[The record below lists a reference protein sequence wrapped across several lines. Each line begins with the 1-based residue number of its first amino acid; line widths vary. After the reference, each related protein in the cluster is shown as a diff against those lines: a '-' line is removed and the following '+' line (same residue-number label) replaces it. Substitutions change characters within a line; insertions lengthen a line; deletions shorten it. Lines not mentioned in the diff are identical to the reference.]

1 MVFNIVIYLFYLIQF
16 SFGNECP
23 SFKYCICSS
32 DQTIV
37 QCSNRHLT
45 NELLLKINNQLPKS
59 TIVLNLSSNSLT
71 SIKYLPNLN
80 SLQILDLSFNKIKYL
95 PSNILSKFPR
105 LISFDLQNNSLKA
118 IPHTF
123 QKISNINLNLSNNR
137 FHCTC
142 QFKLFKTKNFF
153 KSILCQNNKQFDEND
168 FCRAKN
174 FLQIYPQQSQ
184 IVYENEQFILNCS
197 SNLQHY
203 WTLNHTFYPSTI
215 TSFSYST
222 VIIHHVRTNHSGL
235 WTCHSLDSNQ
245 SLWLTV
251 ITTPTTYFCPSKQ
264 MNTSK
269 GYFYWPR
276 TLMNRRVAKTCP
288 HGTAAWLRNSNEYA
302 RAWYTCSSSG
312 QWINFDVSQCAFQTN
327 VSRLMD
333 YLSFNET
340 NVLLRLSKYLS
351 EINQNYLQLNDIILL
366 IDLIDEQ
373 KQKYQH
379 QDKIIIIYHLT
390 DFILQIKNDFIY
402 SNEYQNAMGRLR
414 SIIERLLDFT
424 NPSWLYIGKE
434 LTAVTV
440 QSLVSCA
447 VPNRS
452 LLTIICNIDH
462 QSHQSQLV
470 TIQFSSDSNK
480 TEQYSLFRIIV
491 YRQSTLFTPNTVGM
505 NNNPVVY
512 IRPVSRNVLST
523 INLTFYGQSDKSSIG
538 VWYSNQSNWEMNSS
552 ICKIDRQDANFTSTN
567 CILLNNDSLSVTY
580 FNNINNSKKLLI
592 YTNYS
597 QLPIYISSIIGSI
610 CFFISILVCTCYS
623 EVYQMSRSVFHCLI
637 NYWLSLGIL
646 LPLFAFGLQK
656 NQLKLLCEFIALT
669 LHYLCLTTIIWLT
682 LLTYAIWS
690 KQSIKSTNKDA
701 QRQSSSS
708 MINDHASK
716 MKSKSKPVIQF
727 YLLAYGTALIIC
739 CMNIAVSHQHYMIND
754 ICFFN
759 DFYSILILIISIFI
773 FIFLLLFFLLSTHNR
788 IRRLKTETNHS
799 DISRIKNNNMSL
811 SKSNEVSAILKLSNQ
826 NNEYI
831 LANMNDQHESIN
843 QLLSILFQLI
853 LLIFLLLSSLAIY
866 LHPLKLFKLRF
877 EHFIYGHLYGG
888 FVLILSFYILSFYV
902 LLNFDLIRRYY
913 SKCKKSDHPSEQS
926 YVERPAP
933 SINTRVNY
941 DYDVPSFAEE
951 NSMSRSSPSNCSSC
965 ANCSKTS
972 QNLERISTGDS
983 YIDDAKHLTIVGSEN
998 YVCRRHV
1005 INTDEINS
1013 SLNILHKKLPRS
1025 SFDVLLS
1032 DNDDAQ
1038 QFENNSFNEEIQQ
1051 NSVDSPIEFYSGN
1064 TKNTQFQLFS
1074 TALPRSCTHPKA
1086 SSAQAIIR
1094 VIPIIHFSTSN
1105 INGSLSNS
1113 SNTIQ
1118 PDDQVD
1124 LSIEQNE
1131 LIKNARISYSI
1142 PASSFANEY
1151 DPTYFCLNKTD
1162 NLIQQKLS
1170 SNEKLSNEKKTV
1182 SDHAELA
1189 YIDQDD
1195 DLSVSLKSSFYES
1208 IASLNTLIN
1217 KNDYPQTLSYAS
1229 NLSDELGNGVIHANK
1244 NLLNE
1249 SSV

>member
-1 MVFNIVIYLFYLIQF
+1 MVFNIVIYILYLIQF

-32 DQTIV
+32 DKTIV

-71 SIKYLPNLN
+71 STKYLPNLN

-95 PSNILSKFPR
+95 PSNIFSKFPR
-105 LISFDLQNNSLKA
+105 LISFDLRHNSLKT

-123 QKISNINLNLSNNR
+123 QKISKINLNLSNNR

-142 QFKLFKTKNFF
+142 QFKLFKTNNFF
-153 KSILCQNNKQFDEND
+153 KDILCQNNKQFDEND
-168 FCRAKN
+168 FCRVKN

-184 IVYENEQFILNCS
+184 VVYENEQFILNCS

-203 WTLNHTFYPSTI
+203 WTLNHTFYPATV

-222 VIIHHVRTNHSGL
+222 VIIHHIRMNHSGL
-235 WTCHSLDSNQ
+235 WTCHSLDTNQ

-251 ITTPTTYFCPSKQ
+251 ITTSATYFCPSKQ

-276 TLMNRRVAKTCP
+276 TLINRRVAKTCP
-288 HGTAAWLRNSNEYA
+288 HRTAAWLTNSNEYA

-327 VSRLMD
+327 ASRLID

-340 NVLLRLSKYLS
+340 NVLLRLGKYLS

-379 QDKIIIIYHLT
+379 QDKIIIIYHLA

-414 SIIERLLDFT
+414 LIIERLLDFT

-440 QSLVSCA
+440 QSSALCA

-462 QSHQSQLV
+462 QSRQSQLV

-480 TEQYSLFRIIV
+480 TKKYSLFRIIV
-491 YRQSTLFTPNTVGM
+491 YRQSTLFTPNAVGT

-512 IRPVSRNVLST
+512 IRPVSRSDLST
-523 INLTFYGQSDKSSIG
+523 INLTFYGQSDKTSIG
-538 VWYSNQSNWEMNSS
+538 VWYSNQSTWEMNSS
-552 ICKIDRQDANFTSTN
+552 ICKIDKQDTNSISTH
-567 CILLNNDSLSVTY
+567 CILFNNDSLSVTY
-580 FNNINNSKKLLI
+580 FNNINNSKKLFV

-597 QLPIYISSIIGSI
+597 RLPIYISSIIGSI
-610 CFFISILVCTCYS
+610 CFFISILVCTRCS
-623 EVYQMSRSVFHCLI
+623 KVYQMSRSVFHCLI

-656 NQLKLLCEFIALT
+656 TQLKFLCEFIALT
-669 LHYLCLTTIIWLT
+669 LHYLCLTTILWLT
-682 LLTYAIWS
+682 LLTYSIWR
-690 KQSIKSTNKDA
+690 KQSIKSTNKDIR
-701 QRQSSSS
+701 RQSSTS

-716 MKSKSKPVIQF
+716 IKSKSKPVIQF
-727 YLLAYGTALIIC
+727 YFLAYGAALIIC
-739 CMNIAVSHQHYMIND
+739 CINLAVSHQHYMIND

-773 FIFLLLFFLLSTHNR
+773 FVFLLLFFLLSTHNR

-799 DISRIKNNNMSL
+799 DISRVKNNNMSL
-811 SKSNEVSAILKLSNQ
+811 SKSNQVSAISQLSNQ

-831 LANMNDQHESIN
+831 LANMNDQHEAIN

-877 EHFIYGHLYGG
+877 EHFIYGHLYGV

-902 LLNFDLIRRYY
+902 LLNSDLIRRYY
-913 SKCKKSDHPSEQS
+913 SKCKKSDHPSKQS

-941 DYDVPSFAEE
+941 DYDVPSFAEQS
-951 NSMSRSSPSNCSSC
+951 SMSQSSPSNGSSY
-965 ANCSKTS
+965 ANGSKTS
-972 QNLERISTGDS
+972 QDLEIISTGDN
-983 YIDDAKHLTIVGSEN
+983 YIDNAKHLTIAGSEN
-998 YVCRRHV
+998 YVCRWHV

-1013 SLNILHKKLPRS
+1013 SLNILHKKLPQS
-1025 SFDVLLS
+1025 SFDVLS
-1032 DNDDAQ
+1032 HDNDDAQ
-1038 QFENNSFNEEIQQ
+1038 QFENSSFNEETQQ
-1051 NSVDSPIEFYSGN
+1051 SSIDSPIEFYSGKI
-1064 TKNTQFQLFS
+1064 KNTRFQLFS
-1074 TALPRSCTHPKA
+1074 TTLPRSCIHPKA

-1105 INGSLSNS
+1105 INESLSNS

-1118 PDDQVD
+1118 SDDQ
-1124 LSIEQNE
+1124 
-1131 LIKNARISYSI
+1131 
-1142 PASSFANEY
+1142 ASSFANEY

-1170 SNEKLSNEKKTV
+1170 SNEKLSNENKSV
-1182 SDHAELA
+1182 IGHAELA

-1217 KNDYPQTLSYAS
+1217 KNDYLQTLSYSS
-1229 NLSDELGNGVIHANK
+1229 NLSNELGNDVIHENK
-1244 NLLNE
+1244 QLLNE

>member
-1 MVFNIVIYLFYLIQF
+1 
-16 SFGNECP
+16 
-23 SFKYCICSS
+23 
-32 DQTIV
+32 
-37 QCSNRHLT
+37 
-45 NELLLKINNQLPKS
+45 
-59 TIVLNLSSNSLT
+59 
-71 SIKYLPNLN
+71 
-80 SLQILDLSFNKIKYL
+80 
-95 PSNILSKFPR
+95 
-105 LISFDLQNNSLKA
+105 
-118 IPHTF
+118 
-123 QKISNINLNLSNNR
+123 
-137 FHCTC
+137 
-142 QFKLFKTKNFF
+142 
-153 KSILCQNNKQFDEND
+153 
-168 FCRAKN
+168 
-174 FLQIYPQQSQ
+174 
-184 IVYENEQFILNCS
+184 
-197 SNLQHY
+197 
-203 WTLNHTFYPSTI
+203 
-215 TSFSYST
+215 
-222 VIIHHVRTNHSGL
+222 
-235 WTCHSLDSNQ
+235 
-245 SLWLTV
+245 
-251 ITTPTTYFCPSKQ
+251 
-264 MNTSK
+264 
-269 GYFYWPR
+269 
-276 TLMNRRVAKTCP
+276 
-288 HGTAAWLRNSNEYA
+288 
-302 RAWYTCSSSG
+302 
-312 QWINFDVSQCAFQTN
+312 
-327 VSRLMD
+327 
-333 YLSFNET
+333 
-340 NVLLRLSKYLS
+340 
-351 EINQNYLQLNDIILL
+351 
-366 IDLIDEQ
+366 
-373 KQKYQH
+373 
-379 QDKIIIIYHLT
+379 
-390 DFILQIKNDFIY
+390 
-402 SNEYQNAMGRLR
+402 
-414 SIIERLLDFT
+414 
-424 NPSWLYIGKE
+424 
-434 LTAVTV
+434 
-440 QSLVSCA
+440 
-447 VPNRS
+447 
-452 LLTIICNIDH
+452 
-462 QSHQSQLV
+462 
-470 TIQFSSDSNK
+470 
-480 TEQYSLFRIIV
+480 
-491 YRQSTLFTPNTVGM
+491 
-505 NNNPVVY
+505 
-512 IRPVSRNVLST
+512 
-523 INLTFYGQSDKSSIG
+523 
-538 VWYSNQSNWEMNSS
+538 
-552 ICKIDRQDANFTSTN
+552 
-567 CILLNNDSLSVTY
+567 
-580 FNNINNSKKLLI
+580 
-592 YTNYS
+592 
-597 QLPIYISSIIGSI
+597 
-610 CFFISILVCTCYS
+610 
-623 EVYQMSRSVFHCLI
+623 
-637 NYWLSLGIL
+637 
-646 LPLFAFGLQK
+646 
-656 NQLKLLCEFIALT
+656 
-669 LHYLCLTTIIWLT
+669 
-682 LLTYAIWS
+682 
-690 KQSIKSTNKDA
+690 
-701 QRQSSSS
+701 
-708 MINDHASK
+708 
-716 MKSKSKPVIQF
+716 
-727 YLLAYGTALIIC
+727 
-739 CMNIAVSHQHYMIND
+739 
-754 ICFFN
+754 
-759 DFYSILILIISIFI
+759 
-773 FIFLLLFFLLSTHNR
+773 
-788 IRRLKTETNHS
+788 
-799 DISRIKNNNMSL
+799 MSL

-913 SKCKKSDHPSEQS
+913 SKCKMSDHPSEQS

-1074 TALPRSCTHPKA
+1074 TALPRSCTHSKA

>member
-690 KQSIKSTNKDA
+690 KQSIKSTNKDV

-754 ICFFN
+754 I
-759 DFYSILILIISIFI
+759 
-773 FIFLLLFFLLSTHNR
+773 
-788 IRRLKTETNHS
+788 
-799 DISRIKNNNMSL
+799 
-811 SKSNEVSAILKLSNQ
+811 
-826 NNEYI
+826 
-831 LANMNDQHESIN
+831 
-843 QLLSILFQLI
+843 
-853 LLIFLLLSSLAIY
+853 
-866 LHPLKLFKLRF
+866 
-877 EHFIYGHLYGG
+877 
-888 FVLILSFYILSFYV
+888 
-902 LLNFDLIRRYY
+902 
-913 SKCKKSDHPSEQS
+913 
-926 YVERPAP
+926 
-933 SINTRVNY
+933 
-941 DYDVPSFAEE
+941 
-951 NSMSRSSPSNCSSC
+951 
-965 ANCSKTS
+965 
-972 QNLERISTGDS
+972 
-983 YIDDAKHLTIVGSEN
+983 
-998 YVCRRHV
+998 
-1005 INTDEINS
+1005 
-1013 SLNILHKKLPRS
+1013 
-1025 SFDVLLS
+1025 
-1032 DNDDAQ
+1032 NDDAQ

-1051 NSVDSPIEFYSGN
+1051 NSADSPIEFYSGN

-1074 TALPRSCTHPKA
+1074 TALPRSCTHSKA